1 MLYCHGYWIFFS
13 FPLFSAEQPICC
25 WSVNSDK
32 SKAFIFNSCRKIW
45 RFMLR
50 DFLDSM
56 ILSSPWNLDAF
67 RHIYLLDNYILRFKI
82 FWAEYKAT
90 RLSGICRRVWNPE
103 GLSTMTSS
111 YFYWIYMGGLKL
123 EIWRM
128 LFTLCNFR
136 FRMLWTW
143 DWGPWVLQCVS
154 TERYSI
160 TCFSLS
166 LSFFLSSA
174 IPLSSWTFWLFWQ
187 YSVKPLV
194 ILSILTNHS

>member
-25 WSVNSDK
+25 WSVNSEK
-32 SKAFIFNSCRKIW
+32 SNAFIFNFHRKIW

-82 FWAEYKAT
+82 FYAEYLAT
-90 RLSGICRRVWNPE
+90 RLRNLSE
-103 GLSTMTSS
+103 GMKSRGLV
-111 YFYWIYMGGLKL
+111 YHDKFLFLLNYMGGLKL

-128 LFTLCNFR
+128 LFTLSNFR

-143 DWGPWVLQCVS
+143 DCIGCHG
-154 TERYSI
+154 
-160 TCFSLS
+160 CFNV
-166 LSFFLSSA
+166 F
-174 IPLSSWTFWLFWQ
+174 PLRG
-187 YSVKPLV
+187 
-194 ILSILTNHS
+194 IL